1 VFDCLIVE
9 QSNIIYLLAKPED
22 TGKRSNF
29 RSILANTTLYGI
41 IKSNLQAFS
50 QSHKRLPFVSE
61 FCFKPFSDFAHFI
74 LYVLYISLQTPYIV
88 STK

>member
-1 VFDCLIVE
+1 MVTVCGTERMDVGNDCLIVE

-41 IKSNLQAFS
+41 IKSNLQGRVRMF
-50 QSHKRLPFVSE
+50 
-61 FCFKPFSDFAHFI
+61 
-74 LYVLYISLQTPYIV
+74 
-88 STK
+88 